1 MKASHLFTLV
11 GAAALGL
18 GAALWWGTRPAARDP
33 ARLEAPAISG
43 PALYAA
49 TFRDASGL
57 TQPLGRYQDR
67 ILVLNF
73 WASWCAPC
81 REEMPAFSRL
91 QETWGARGVQFLG
104 VSGESPD
111 VAARHGGQ
119 LGVRYPLWT
128 GGGEVMEL
136 SRRLGNHAGVLPHT
150 VLIAP
155 GGRIVGG
162 KVGAYTE
169 QELVPLLQE
178 LAANAVEKR

>member
-11 GAAALGL
+11 GIAALGL
-18 GAALWWGTRPAARDP
+18 GAGLWWGTRNPARD
-33 ARLEAPAISG
+33 ATRLEAPAISG

-49 TFRDASGL
+49 SFRDASGL
-57 TQPLGRYQDR
+57 MQPLGRFQDKV
-67 ILVLNF
+67 LVLNF
-73 WASWCAPC
+73 WASWCGPC

-91 QETWGARGVQFLG
+91 QQAWEGRGVQFVG
-104 VSGESPD
+104 VSNESPD

-150 VLIAP
+150 VVIAP
-155 GGRIVGG
+155 GGRIVTG

-169 QELVPLLQE
+169 ATLTPVLQE
-178 LAANAVEKR
+178 LAGKAAEKR